1 VDTAAI
7 SAERLTRRY
16 DDFVAVDGVD
26 FAVGRGE
33 VFGLLG
39 PNGAGK
45 TTLLRMLAG
54 VLEPNSGRAL
64 ILGAD
69 PAREPLVTKARIG
82 FLSGDTALYERL
94 TVRELLEYFG
104 RLAGLE
110 RAYLQA
116 RVRAVSE
123 ALDLAELLDVRSGT
137 LSTGQR
143 QRANLARAFL
153 ADPPVLILDEPTST
167 LDVISGRFVHEAIR
181 RARSDGKAVL
191 LSSHDMAEVEG
202 LSDRV
207 GILVRGRLTDVGAP
221 AALLADSGERSL
233 AELIIRRFEERAP
246 ERSER
251 LIAP

>member
-1 VDTAAI
+1 M
-7 SAERLTRRY
+7 TRRY

-26 FAVGRGE
+26 FAVARGE

-54 VLEPNSGRAL
+54 VLVPTSGRAF
-64 ILGAD
+64 IMGAD
-69 PAREPLVTKARIG
+69 ATREPLLTKARIG

-94 TVRELLEYFG
+94 TVRELLVYFG

-110 RAYLQA
+110 RAHLQA
-116 RVRAVSE
+116 RVRAVGE
-123 ALDLAELLDVRSGT
+123 ALDLVEFLDVRSET

-153 ADPPVLILDEPTST
+153 TDPPVLILDEPTST
-167 LDVISGRFVHEAIR
+167 LDVISGRFVHQAIR
-181 RARSDGKAVL
+181 RARSEGKAVL
-191 LSSHDMAEVEG
+191 LSSHDMAEVEA
-202 LSDRV
+202 LADRV

-221 AALLADSGERSL
+221 AALLAASGEPSL
-233 AELIIRRFEERAP
+233 AELIVRRFEESAPDRA
-246 ERSER
+246 ERGAAR
-251 LIAP
+251 